1 VDASLVELVT
11 ELVLAELA
19 RSNEAPMAP
28 PSAPQAGGEGR
39 RLLLACAP
47 ASGKEPIWAALQTS
61 GLNWTGVG
69 QPCPAVKAKWVEAP
83 RLWDEFVHGF
93 EALVVPVLPLAVI
106 SRVALLLSDCPV
118 SSSIVSAICQG
129 VPVLA
134 CAHEVDALKRSSGR
148 LPGPFLS
155 LFHQHLRTLEGMGVQ
170 LLEQEALL
178 ARLGQRQAKAAPA
191 RGRDVITLED
201 LEAAMKAGQTYLQ
214 VLPGSI
220 VTPLARE
227 KATQMNIE
235 IRFA

>member
-1 VDASLVELVT
+1 MDASLVELVT
-11 ELVLAELA
+11 ELVLAELGRA
-19 RSNEAPMAP
+19 ADAPTSPPVEA
-28 PSAPQAGGEGR
+28 EGR

-47 ASGKEPIWAALQTS
+47 ASGKEPIWAALQST
-61 GLNWTGVG
+61 GLPWTGVG
-69 QPCPAVKAKWVEAP
+69 QPSTLVRVRWVEAP

-118 SSSIVSAICQG
+118 SAAIVSAICQG

-134 CAHEVDALKRSSGR
+134 CAHDVDALKRSSGR

-178 ARLGQRQAKAAPA
+178 ARLGQKQSKAAPA

-201 LEAAMKAGQTYLQ
+201 LEAAARAGQTSLQ